1 MRSINSFFYVTLLVV
16 LSFLTACNQ
25 NITPPARYGKLKVMA
40 TTTIVGDV
48 VAQVGGDLIDLSVL
62 LPTGA
67 DPHSFDPTP
76 QDVAKVVGADVIFA
90 NGAGLE
96 DFLDNLIE
104 SAGAQDKVVHVSED
118 IEFLISEGQDHD
130 NEDEDHD
137 HISANPHTW
146 TDPNNVIVWVHT
158 IKQKLNE
165 LDPENSEAYQVNADK
180 YTTELVALDA
190 WIQEQVKIIPVENR
204 KLVTD
209 HAIFGYFATRYGFE
223 QIGALIPSFST
234 LAEPTAQD
242 LAKIEDAVQNLD
254 VKAVFVGNTVNSNLA
269 ERIAEDTGMQLIFVY
284 TGSLSQPDGEAGTY
298 LDYVRY
304 NTFAFVDALK

>member
-1 MRSINSFFYVTLLVV
+1 
-16 LSFLTACNQ
+16 
-25 NITPPARYGKLKVMA
+25 MA

-180 YTTELVALDA
+180 HTTELVALDA